1 MKINI
6 LVSTILIILGFEAIN
21 AQSIEFTK
29 YNFPNNKDQLSAA
42 LDQIKKGDKLY
53 EQGPGMYK
61 LAISEYNKA
70 NKFNPKNSLL
80 NYKIGRCYLYENDK
94 TEAIRYLEEAY
105 KLDPRISLDIEYND
119 VNWLLAT
126 AYHQDYQF
134 DKAIEKYTDHRN
146 ILNPEQLT
154 IDAVEIDKKI
164 EECTNAKKFFAKPTR
179 VYVDNMGN
187 TVNSAYPDYRPLVDP
202 REDMIVFTSSR
213 ENTTG
218 GKRAEDSFY
227 YEDIYVTYF
236 SDGNWTLPEN
246 KYDINSPI
254 HDATAGISS
263 DGSIMYVYKS
273 GGGGMLYE
281 SHLIDNMYSYPEKLD
296 SKINEG
302 IKQTSASLTFDK
314 TTLYFT
320 SLREDGYGGLD
331 IYVSRKDAKN
341 RWQEAVNIGASINT
355 PYDEQGVFI
364 TPDGKTLYF
373 SSKGHNTMGGYDIFK
388 SEFLNGKWSNP
399 ENLGY
404 PINTPDND
412 VSFTMGASGLRA
424 YYSSKKKD
432 GFGDQDLYMI
442 TFLGASKPLAMYNQ
456 DVLFAFNSKYAMPAL
471 SPVIEQ
477 NTILEG
483 VILDAESLT
492 PLQATIE
499 ITDNS
504 KNELLASFESN
515 SNSGAYLIS
524 LKPGKNYGITVS
536 RKEYLFHSENFN
548 IRMDATAKRTK
559 KDILLNKLEVGIK
572 IVLNNIFFDFNKAT
586 LTDESVAELNRLIKL
601 LNDTPT
607 LNIEISGHTDNVGSA
622 SYNKTLSEN
631 RAKAVVN
638 YLTKKGISADR
649 LTFAGYGFSQPV
661 ARNDTEEGRQQNRRT
676 EFKVMKK

>member
-1 MKINI
+1 
-6 LVSTILIILGFEAIN
+6 
-21 AQSIEFTK
+21 
-29 YNFPNNKDQLSAA
+29 
-42 LDQIKKGDKLY
+42 
-53 EQGPGMYK
+53 
-61 LAISEYNKA
+61 
-70 NKFNPKNSLL
+70 
-80 NYKIGRCYLYENDK
+80 
-94 TEAIRYLEEAY
+94 
-105 KLDPRISLDIEYND
+105 
-119 VNWLLAT
+119 
-126 AYHQDYQF
+126 
-134 DKAIEKYTDHRN
+134 
-146 ILNPEQLT
+146 
-154 IDAVEIDKKI
+154 
-164 EECTNAKKFFAKPTR
+164 
-179 VYVDNMGN
+179 MGN

-202 REDMIVFTSSR
+202 REDMIIFTSSR

-246 KYDINSPI
+246 KYDINSPN

-281 SHLIDNMYSYPEKLD
+281 SRLIDNMYSYPEKLD

-320 SLREDGYGGLD
+320 SLREDGYGGHD
-331 IYVSRKDAKN
+331 IYISRKDAKN
-341 RWQEAVNIGASINT
+341 RWQEAINIGASINT

-456 DVLFAFNSKYAMPAL
+456 NV
-471 SPVIEQ
+471 VIR
-477 NTILEG
+477 
-483 VILDAESLT
+483 
-492 PLQATIE
+492 
-499 ITDNS
+499 
-504 KNELLASFESN
+504 F
-515 SNSGAYLIS
+515 
-524 LKPGKNYGITVS
+524 
-536 RKEYLFHSENFN
+536 
-548 IRMDATAKRTK
+548 
-559 KDILLNKLEVGIK
+559 
-572 IVLNNIFFDFNKAT
+572 
-586 LTDESVAELNRLIKL
+586 
-601 LNDTPT
+601 
-607 LNIEISGHTDNVGSA
+607 
-622 SYNKTLSEN
+622 
-631 RAKAVVN
+631 
-638 YLTKKGISADR
+638 
-649 LTFAGYGFSQPV
+649 
-661 ARNDTEEGRQQNRRT
+661 
-676 EFKVMKK
+676 

>member
-6 LVSTILIILGFEAIN
+6 IVSIIFLVVGFQAAK

-29 YNFPNNKDQLSAA
+29 YNFPNNKDQLSTA
-42 LDQIKKGDKLY
+42 LDQIRRGDKHFD
-53 EQGPGMYK
+53 QGPGMYK
-61 LAISEYNKA
+61 LAIAEYLKA

-80 NYKIGRCYLYENDK
+80 NYKIGRCYLYQNDK
-94 TEAIRYLEEAY
+94 TEAIKYLEKAY
-105 KLDPRISLDIEYND
+105 EIDQRISLSIEYND
-119 VNWLLAT
+119 VNWLMAT
-126 AYHQDYQF
+126 AFQQDYQF
-134 DKAIEKYTDHRN
+134 DKAIVKYTDHRN
-146 ILNPEQLT
+146 ILNPEQLAA
-154 IDAVEIDKKI
+154 DAVEIDKKI
-164 EECTNAKKFFAKPTR
+164 EECTNGKKFFANPTR
-179 VYVDNMGN
+179 VFVDNMGN
-187 TVNSAYPDYRPLVDP
+187 IVNSAYPDYRPLVDP
-202 REDMIVFTSSR
+202 REDMIIFTSSR

-218 GKRAEDSFY
+218 GKRADDSFY
-227 YEDIYVTYF
+227 YEDIYVTHF
-236 SDGNWTLPEN
+236 LEGQWSLPEN

-263 DGSIMYVYKS
+263 DGTIMYVYKS

-281 SHLIDNMYSYPEKLD
+281 SHLIDNMYSYPKKLD

-331 IYVSRKDAKN
+331 IYMSRKDAKN
-341 RWQEAVNIGASINT
+341 RWQEAVNIGASVNT

-388 SEFLNGKWSNP
+388 SEFDNGKWSNP

-404 PINTPDND
+404 PINTPDDD

-432 GFGDQDLYMI
+432 GYGDQDLYMI
-442 TFLGASKPLAMYNQ
+442 TFLGASKPLAMYEQ
-456 DVLFAFNSKYAMPAL
+456 EVLYAYNSKSAVPSISPA
-471 SPVIEQ
+471 IEQ

-492 PLQATIE
+492 PVQATIE

-504 KNELLASFESN
+504 RNELLASFESN
-515 SNSGAYLIS
+515 GNSGAYLIS

-536 RKEYLFHSENFN
+536 RKDYLFHSENFN
-548 IRMDATAKRTK
+548 IPMDATAKRTK
-559 KDILLNKLEVGIK
+559 KDILLQKVEVGIK

-586 LTDESVAELNRLIKL
+586 LTDESVAELNNLVKL
-601 LNDTPT
+601 LNETPT

-638 YLTKKGISADR
+638 YLTKKGISSER
-649 LTFAGYGFSQPV
+649 LEFTGYGFSQPV
-661 ARNDTEEGRQQNRRT
+661 ASNDSEKGRQQNRRT
-676 EFKVMKK
+676 EFKVLKK

>member
-6 LVSTILIILGFEAIN
+6 IVSIIFLVVGFQAAK

-29 YNFPNNKDQLSAA
+29 YNFPNNKDQLSTA
-42 LDQIKKGDKLY
+42 LDQIRRGDKHFD
-53 EQGPGMYK
+53 QGPGMYK
-61 LAISEYNKA
+61 LAIAEYLKA

-80 NYKIGRCYLYENDK
+80 NYKIGRCYLYQNDK
-94 TEAIRYLEEAY
+94 TEAIKYLEKAY
-105 KLDPRISLDIEYND
+105 EIDQRISLSIEYND
-119 VNWLLAT
+119 VNWLMAT
-126 AYHQDYQF
+126 AFQQDYQF
-134 DKAIEKYTDHRN
+134 DKAIAKYTDHRN
-146 ILNPEQLT
+146 ILNPEQLAA
-154 IDAVEIDKKI
+154 DAVEIDKKI
-164 EECTNAKKFFAKPTR
+164 EECTNGKKFFANPTR
-179 VYVDNMGN
+179 VFVDNMGN
-187 TVNSAYPDYRPLVDP
+187 IVNSAYPDYRPLVDP
-202 REDMIVFTSSR
+202 REDMIIFTSSR

-218 GKRAEDSFY
+218 GKRADDSFY
-227 YEDIYVTYF
+227 YEDIYVTHF
-236 SDGNWTLPEN
+236 LEGQWSLPEN

-263 DGSIMYVYKS
+263 DGTIMYVYKS

-281 SHLIDNMYSYPEKLD
+281 SHLIDNMYSYPKKLD

-331 IYVSRKDAKN
+331 IYMSRKDAKN
-341 RWQEAVNIGASINT
+341 RWQEAVNIGASVNT

-388 SEFLNGKWSNP
+388 SEFDNGKWSNP

-404 PINTPDND
+404 PINTPDDD

-432 GFGDQDLYMI
+432 GYGDQDLYMI
-442 TFLGASKPLAMYNQ
+442 TFLGASKPLAMYEQ
-456 DVLFAFNSKYAMPAL
+456 EVLYAYNSKSAVPSISPA
-471 SPVIEQ
+471 IEQ

-492 PLQATIE
+492 PVQATIE

-504 KNELLASFESN
+504 RNELLASFESN
-515 SNSGAYLIS
+515 GNSGAYLIS

-536 RKEYLFHSENFN
+536 RKDYLFHSENFN
-548 IRMDATAKRTK
+548 IPMDATAKRTK
-559 KDILLNKLEVGIK
+559 KDILLQKVEVGIK

-586 LTDESVAELNRLIKL
+586 LTDESVAELNNLVKL
-601 LNDTPT
+601 LNETPT

-638 YLTKKGISADR
+638 YLTKKGISSER
-649 LTFAGYGFSQPV
+649 LEFTGYGFSQPV
-661 ARNDTEEGRQQNRRT
+661 ASNDSEKGRQQNRRT
-676 EFKVMKK
+676 EFKVLKK